1 MNQRLAGIILLV
13 AAAGCGNPYTPPPAS
28 EKQGDSSGAG
38 AFPTDAGPFPAE
50 GGAPAGNAQSMEGRG
65 LDLRL
70 YDTDPTT
77 GVPRKVNLWI
87 HADVWSVTEDQDIW
101 SFQKARAVIYGQ
113 DEQAEAITLEAGEG
127 RFQES
132 KIAYLKGGVHARVS
146 DMNLE
151 LTDLEWLNDEGVAQS
166 GNALSI
172 QKGDSFLKASGVRLY
187 PSKKKL
193 TLTNVSGELR
203 LGRTGS

>member
-1 MNQRLAGIILLV
+1 MNYRLAGIMFL
-13 AAAGCGNPYTPPPAS
+13 AAATGCGSPYAPPPAS
-28 EKQGDSSGAG
+28 EKQA
-38 AFPTDAGPFPAE
+38 AFPTDAGAFPADA
-50 GGAPAGNAQSMEGRG
+50 GAPAENVQSMEGRG

-87 HADVWSVTEDQDIW
+87 HADSWSVTEDQDIW
-101 SFQKARAVIYGQ
+101 SFQKARAVIYGN
-113 DEQAEAITLEAGEG
+113 DEQTEAITIEAGEG

-132 KIAYLKGGVHARVS
+132 KMAYLKGGVHAQIS

-151 LTDLEWLNDEGVAQS
+151 LTDLEWLNESSVAQS
-166 GNALSI
+166 DNALSI

-187 PSKKKL
+187 PNTKKL